1 MLKFRNFSDFKLISR
16 IDNTAVIDSLL
27 DSVNAFSYSIIAE
40 TKKLLILGDSI
51 SAGYGIDASA
61 NWVSLLQNEFDK
73 ESLNITLINS
83 SVSGDTS
90 IGGLSRIKTALR
102 NFNPEFVLIEL
113 GGIDALRGYPP
124 KNIENNLSEIIKE
137 VKKNGSKPFLMQIRI
152 PPNYG
157 KRYTIA
163 FESLFQDLAKK
174 ENIPLIPFML
184 DQIALD
190 KNLMQL
196 DGIHPNTK
204 AQPKIAI
211 FLKKEL
217 VSFLK

>member
-1 MLKFRNFSDFKLISR
+1 MNFLEKIGIR
-16 IDNTAVIDSLL
+16 VIFTILL
-27 DSVNAFSYSIIAE
+27 FFSYSIIAE

-73 ESLNITLINS
+73 ENLNITLINS

-113 GGIDALRGYPP
+113 GGNDALRGYPP

-157 KRYTIA
+157 KQYTIA
-163 FESLFQDLAKK
+163 FESVFQDLAMK

-184 DQIALD
+184 DEIALD
-190 KNLMQL
+190 EDLMQV

-204 AQPKIAI
+204 AQPKIAV